1 METLSFILG
10 IAAGLVI
17 FGVVVMFR
25 MNQSLNKLKTTLRA
39 HEDALQS
46 LHRDITQQDELI
58 NRRVDQ
64 EVERTSKIYD
74 ELYRYIDSRLDKLET
89 KVLSKIP
96 TNKEY

>member
-25 MNQSLNKLKTTLRA
+25 MNQSLNKLKTTLRG

-46 LHRDITQQDELI
+46 LDRDISQRDELI
-58 NRRVDQ
+58 NRRVDA
-64 EVERTSKIYD
+64 EIDRTSKIYD
-74 ELYRYIDSRLDKLET
+74 EIYRYIDSRLDKLET